1 MTETKRD
8 FKVIEGTP
16 EEVDWVHL
24 LEELDARDALPILQ
38 RMNRQRKAA
47 ANSALALVE
56 SSSQATTDP
65 DVKSTNEPT

>member
-1 MTETKRD
+1 MTETTRD
-8 FKVIEGTP
+8 FKVIEGSP
-16 EEVDWVHL
+16 EEVDWFHL

-56 SSSQATTDP
+56 PSLQATSDP
-65 DVKSTNEPT
+65 VAQSSTEPT